1 MLKIFSLITR
11 CKQFSIG
18 SIQIL
23 SRFSMED
30 TIWGEDPVSTRSDS
44 TRPHTSPGA

>member
-1 MLKIFSLITR
+1 MLKILITH

-23 SRFSMED
+23 PRFFIGRYNPSSYSRKCLF
-30 TIWGEDPVSTRSDS
+30 GEFRSCD
-44 TRPHTSPGA
+44 

>member
-1 MLKIFSLITR
+1 MLKISLITR

-23 SRFSMED
+23 PRFSIYKIQSEQLF
-30 TIWGEDPVSTRSDS
+30 TQVSVRWI
-44 TRPHTSPGA
+44 

>member
-1 MLKIFSLITR
+1 MLKIFLITR

-23 SRFSMED
+23 PRFS
-30 TIWGEDPVSTRSDS
+30 IGRYNLRSYSRRCPFGEFRSRD
-44 TRPHTSPGA
+44 